1 MTSRVLYELMNSVD
15 KARSFLV
22 ILAEDEEADFKA
34 KLSADFQGMSAIL
47 EAVDVLKAKATHKDD
62 KDMIMDMIKARDGGV
77 QEFNKTIIEELQM
90 WLEHTASMLLA
101 DNEEDT
107 KLLAGVAKLTSEC
120 ALQGNACFVWRG
132 LTAV

>member
-77 QEFNKTIIEELQM
+77 QEFNKNYHWRT
-90 WLEHTASMLLA
+90 S
-101 DNEEDT
+101 NV
-107 KLLAGVAKLTSEC
+107 AGTYSKYA
-120 ALQGNACFVWRG
+120 AR
-132 LTAV
+132 